1 MNNRVFIAVLNW
13 GLGHAS
19 RSIPVI
25 EKVID
30 TGADVV
36 IASNGITKIFLGE
49 RFPHV
54 NILEIPDKEI
64 SYHKTGAGVGLLK
77 RSFQQKKINERQTE
91 WMDENVK
98 GLGITH
104 IISDNL
110 YGVFHPA
117 LPSAIITHQIG
128 ILSPFFKSRFDK
140 YLADWLSK
148 FDSVWIPDLPGENSL
163 AGKMLENEFYTGKR
177 EFLGPISRFPKGE
190 QTEKDIDNLVIL
202 SGPEPQRTFLE
213 TKLLK
218 KLGKIPGDHVL
229 VRGRIKGAALER
241 TGNIRTYAFLHEKEL
256 GNLIQRAKLVICRS
270 GYTSILDLVRLG
282 AKALLIPTP
291 QQPEQKYL
299 AQRMDEKRWF
309 RYVLQKDLKKK
320 DLDPDYVRTPL
331 PTSEFE
337 PRLNQVIDDFL
348 KITP

>member
-13 GLGHAS
+13 GMGHAS

-36 IASNGITKIFLGE
+36 IASNGVTKIFLEE

-64 SYHKTGAGVGLLK
+64 SYHTTGAGVGLLK
-77 RSFQQKKINERQTE
+77 RSFQQKKINEQQTE
-91 WMDENVK
+91 WMSENVA

-117 LPSAIITHQIG
+117 IPSVIITHQIG

-140 YLADWLSK
+140 YLATWLSK

-163 AGKMLENEFYTGKR
+163 AGKMLENEFYEGKR

-190 QTEKDIDNLVIL
+190 EKEKDIDNLVIL

-213 TKLLK
+213 RKLLK
-218 KLGKIPGDHVL
+218 KLGKTAGNHVL
-229 VRGRIKGAALER
+229 VRGRIKGSALED
-241 TGNIRTYAFLHEKEL
+241 TGNITTYAFLHEKEL
-256 GNLIQRAKLVICRS
+256 GKLISRAKLVICRS
-270 GYTSILDLVRLG
+270 GYSSILDLVRLG

-299 AQRMDEKRWF
+299 AERMEEKKWF

-320 DLDPDYVRTPL
+320 DLNPGYVQADL
-331 PTSEFE
+331 PESDFEGRLSEVVN
-337 PRLNQVIDDFL
+337 RFL
-348 KITP
+348 GV

>member
-1 MNNRVFIAVLNW
+1 M
-13 GLGHAS
+13 GHAS

-36 IASNGITKIFLGE
+36 IASNGVTKIFLEE

-54 NILEIPDKEI
+54 NVLEIPDKEI
-64 SYHKTGAGVGLLK
+64 SYDKTGAGVGLLK
-77 RSFQQKKINERQTE
+77 RSFQQKKINRRQME
-91 WMDENVK
+91 WMSENVA

-110 YGVFHPA
+110 YGVFHPV
-117 LPSAIITHQIG
+117 LPSVIITHQIG

-140 YLADWLSK
+140 YMAIWLSK
-148 FDSVWIPDLPGENSL
+148 FDSVWIPDSPGKNSL
-163 AGKMLENEFYTGKR
+163 AGKMLDNDYYKGKK
-177 EFLGPISRFPKGE
+177 EFLGSISRFPKGE
-190 QTEKDIDNLVIL
+190 KQEKDIDNLVIL

-213 TKLLK
+213 RKLLK
-218 KLGKIPGDHVL
+218 KLSRIPGKHVL
-229 VRGRIKGAALER
+229 VRGRISGSPLR
-241 TGNIRTYAFLHEKEL
+241 HSGNIQTYAFLHEKEL
-256 GNLIQRAKLVICRS
+256 GNLIERARLVICRS

-299 AQRMDEKRWF
+299 AERMEEKNWF
-309 RYVLQKDLKKK
+309 RSVLQKDLKKK
-320 DLDPDYVRTPL
+320 DLNSDYLQAPL
-331 PTSEFE
+331 PSSDFE
-337 PRLNQVIDDFL
+337 SRLNGIVEDFL
-348 KITP
+348 NIKP

>member
-13 GLGHAS
+13 GMGHAS
-19 RSIPVI
+19 RSVPVI

-36 IASNGITKIFLGE
+36 IASNGVTMIFLEE

-64 SYHKTGAGVGLLK
+64 SYHTTGAGVGLLK
-77 RSFQQKKINERQTE
+77 RSFQQKKINEQQTE
-91 WMDENVK
+91 WMSENVA

-110 YGVFHPA
+110 YGVFHPTI
-117 LPSAIITHQIG
+117 PSVIITHQIG

-148 FDSVWIPDLPGENSL
+148 FDSVWIPDLPGEDSL
-163 AGKMLENEFYTGKR
+163 AGKMLDNEFYKGKR

-190 QTEKDIDNLVIL
+190 EKEKDIDNLVIL

-213 TKLLK
+213 RKLLK
-218 KLGKIPGDHVL
+218 KLRKAPGNHVL
-229 VRGRIKGAALER
+229 VRGRINGTALQH

-256 GNLIQRAKLVICRS
+256 GNLISRSKLVICRS

-299 AQRMDEKRWF
+299 AERMEEKKWF

-320 DLDPDYVRTPL
+320 DLDADYVQAAL
-331 PTSEFE
+331 PERDFE
-337 PRLNQVIDDFL
+337 GRLDEVVNRFL
-348 KITP
+348 SV